1 MKLKKVIS
9 PFPVP
14 EGKNEILR
22 HKVWTDACFMQ
33 SVCRAVDALAKV
45 AQTAMQPEI
54 SWTISQICLRFLL
67 LLRCPKLSFFT
78 KAW

>member
-54 SWTISQICLRFLL
+54 S
-67 LLRCPKLSFFT
+67 
-78 KAW
+78 